1 VGFEPTIAVFE
12 RAKTVHPSDRVAAVI
27 GPKGTKIEFYKAM
40 SASSSACEFW
50 VMIISDE
57 KKIQIRK

>member
-1 VGFEPTIAVFE
+1 
-12 RAKTVHPSDRVAAVI
+12 
-27 GPKGTKIEFYKAM
+27 M

-57 KKIQIRK
+57 KKIQIRKWCSCM